1 LVIPVTPLAGKA
13 VSLSLH
19 YAALE
24 RTRSGYAGQIM
35 TSFSKAFHL
44 RALYSLLAIAI
55 PMIVSQGAFAV
66 MIFTDRYFLAQVS
79 PAHMAAGMGGGV
91 AWYFSFCLFSG
102 ILAYA
107 NALVAQYLG
116 AGETHKCSRVITQ
129 GLVLSVLCI
138 PVLVVITLL
147 MQHIFAGMG
156 HAPAQVKL
164 EQEYYVILMIS
175 SFMALVK
182 TCLASFFSGIGR
194 TRVVMVCEVLG
205 IIVNI
210 PLSYALVF
218 GHFGLPALDIR
229 GAAWGTVISSGFTT
243 LVFAGFYLQKE
254 NRARFHLAGSLVF
267 DRGITRRYLRL
278 GFPSGLE
285 MFLNVAA
292 FNLFLLMFHSYGVVE
307 AASATITFNWDI
319 LSFVPLLGLNIAVMS
334 LIGRAIGAGDLQKT
348 DEITASGYVL
358 GLGYSLMLATLFVI
372 FRKSLV
378 EMFIFGDQEAA
389 GIRELANFMM
399 IGLSCYVL
407 LEGVLQV
414 AAGVLRGA
422 GDTHWIMVTSV
433 SLHWSM
439 LVAQFFIIKV
449 FGFGPRISWVAFVL
463 MILAIVAF
471 FLWRLHSQVWRD
483 PERLRAVMAE

>member
-1 LVIPVTPLAGKA
+1 ML
-13 VSLSLH
+13 
-19 YAALE
+19 
-24 RTRSGYAGQIM
+24 
-35 TSFSKAFHL
+35 SFSNAFN
-44 RALYSLLAIAI
+44 RQALYSLLAIAI

-116 AGETHKCSRVITQ
+116 AGETAKCSRVITQ
-129 GLVLSVLCI
+129 GLVLSVLCVPLLI
-138 PVLVVITLL
+138 LVTLL

-156 HAPAQVKL
+156 HTAEQVKL
-164 EQEYYVILMIS
+164 EQDYYVILMIS
-175 SFMALVK
+175 SFMVLVK

-205 IIVNI
+205 IVVNI

-218 GHFGLPALDIR
+218 GHFNLPAMEIR
-229 GAAWGTVISSGFTT
+229 GAAWGTVISSFFTT
-243 LVFAGFYLQKE
+243 ALFAGFYLQRE
-254 NRARFHLAGSLVF
+254 NRLRFHLGVSLVF

-292 FNLFLLMFHSYGVVE
+292 FNLFLLMFHSYGIVE
-307 AASATITFNWDI
+307 AASATIAFNWDI

-334 LIGRAIGAGDLQKT
+334 LIGRAIGAGDMAKT
-348 DEITASGYVL
+348 DEVTASGYVL
-358 GLGYSLMLATLFVI
+358 GLGYSLLLATLFVV
-372 FRKSLV
+372 FRHFLV
-378 EMFIFGDQEAA
+378 DMFIFGEQDAEA
-389 GIRELANFMM
+389 IRTLANFMM

-439 LVAQFFIIKV
+439 LVAQFFIIKI
-449 FGFGPRISWVAFVL
+449 FGFGAKVSWVAFVL
-463 MILAIVAF
+463 MILAIVAC